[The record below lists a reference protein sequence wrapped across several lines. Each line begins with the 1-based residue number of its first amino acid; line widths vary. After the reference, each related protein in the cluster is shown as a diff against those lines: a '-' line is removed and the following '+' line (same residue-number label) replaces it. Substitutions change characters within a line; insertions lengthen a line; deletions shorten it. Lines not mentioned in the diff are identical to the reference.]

1 MSISVHVHGASYT
14 CTDTGA
20 FDSSLVI
27 QTIKTLS
34 TSISKLK
41 ETATKAVALKPRQE
55 VSLGNDDYDDYKIRS
70 IT

>member
-1 MSISVHVHGASYT
+1 MYMVLDILVQIQNL
-14 CTDTGA
+14 C
-20 FDSSLVI
+20 SSLVM

-55 VSLGNDDYDDYKIRS
+55 VSLGNDVQDLKCNHRKGPS
-70 IT
+70 

>member
-1 MSISVHVHGASYT
+1 MYMELHI
-14 CTDTGA
+14 
-20 FDSSLVI
+20 LVQI
-27 QTIKTLS
+27 QNLCSFLVMQTIKTLS

>member
-1 MSISVHVHGASYT
+1 MYMYMELHILVQIQNL
-14 CTDTGA
+14 CT
-20 FDSSLVI
+20 FDSSLVM

>member
-1 MSISVHVHGASYT
+1 MYMYMELHILVQIQNL
-14 CTDTGA
+14 C
-20 FDSSLVI
+20 SSLVM

-55 VSLGNDDYDDYKIRS
+55 VSLGYDDYDDYKIRS